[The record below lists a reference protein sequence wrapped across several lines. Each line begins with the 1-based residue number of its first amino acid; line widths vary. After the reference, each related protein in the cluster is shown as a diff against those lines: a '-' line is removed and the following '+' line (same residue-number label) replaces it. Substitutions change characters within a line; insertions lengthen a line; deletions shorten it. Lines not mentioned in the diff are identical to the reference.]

1 MRVLVVEDD
10 LSIAWVICDDL
21 TERGHQVVLADN
33 GLEALKRVEEG
44 RPDVIVLD
52 LMMPFMHGWE
62 FVERYQEATNGEII
76 PIIVVSA
83 ARAVPRS
90 LEALGVRGYLAK
102 PFDMEELARTIEDA
116 AEPREASFAH

>member
-33 GLEALKRVEEG
+33 GLEALKRVEEA
-44 RPDVIVLD
+44 RPDAIVLD
-52 LMMPFMHGWE
+52 LMMPFMHGWD
-62 FVERYQEATNGEII
+62 FVERYQERTGGEVI

-90 LEALGVRGYLAK
+90 LEDRGVRGYLAK
-102 PFDMEELARTIEDA
+102 PFDLEDLARSLE
-116 AEPREASFAH
+116 EATRQPSLA